1 MGKLVR
7 GGSESGVFLAYLHP
21 NELSA
26 SFHKSVTDL
35 RLYDMM
41 NHSHIVGVGAVRA
54 GGYGIPEARN
64 TVADH
69 VLKEP
74 GFEWLF
80 WVDAD
85 MGFAPDVLDRLLEV
99 ADPATRPVVG
109 GLAFA
114 YQDQGFD
121 VYNGIRNQP
130 KPTIYDWVDGD
141 FKGRA
146 HYPVNQLVQSAAT
159 GCAIVLIHRT
169 VIEKVHEKYGP
180 DWFDR
185 LPREKKT
192 VGDGPM
198 GEDVS
203 FFVRCQALGIPCF
216 VHTGIRTSHH
226 KQIHVQEEDFW
237 NSFHA
242 PPATE
247 RVAVFVP
254 TVKARIANI
263 RPLFES
269 LRASTGLAHLTVICD
284 DDEHAQ
290 MVHEIP
296 GFGTIGQTL
305 VRPGRFPV
313 KINQAYDW
321 LYGKDYEVATWVQV
335 VGDDVR
341 FHPGWLDH
349 QQWVAKLYGGK
360 VVGSND
366 LANQRVMRGEHA
378 THWMIARDYIDEV
391 GASWD
396 GPGKIAHEGYRHWFC
411 DDEIVAAAKQRGVF
425 QPALGAVIEHL
436 HPITGLVPTDD
447 VYRKNDV
454 YAERDQKLFQKRVRD
469 NGVT

>member
-1 MGKLVR
+1 
-7 GGSESGVFLAYLHP
+7 
-21 NELSA
+21 
-26 SFHKSVTDL
+26 
-35 RLYDMM
+35 
-41 NHSHIVGVGAVRA
+41 
-54 GGYGIPEARN
+54 
-64 TVADH
+64 
-69 VLKEP
+69 
-74 GFEWLF
+74 
-80 WVDAD
+80 
-85 MGFAPDVLDRLLEV
+85 
-99 ADPATRPVVG
+99 
-109 GLAFA
+109 
-114 YQDQGFD
+114 
-121 VYNGIRNQP
+121 
-130 KPTIYDWVDGD
+130 
-141 FKGRA
+141 
-146 HYPVNQLVQSAAT
+146 
-159 GCAIVLIHRT
+159 
-169 VIEKVHEKYGP
+169 
-180 DWFDR
+180 
-185 LPREKKT
+185 
-192 VGDGPM
+192 
-198 GEDVS
+198 
-203 FFVRCQALGIPCF
+203 LGIPCF

-242 PPATE
+242 PPATQL
-247 RVAVFVP
+247 VDVIVP
-254 TVKARIANI
+254 TVKARSKNVL
-263 RPLFES
+263 PLAES
-269 LRASTGLAHLTVICD
+269 LKASTGLARLVLVLDDETHKAELEELGVDCSDSVIC
-284 DDEHAQ
+284 
-290 MVHEIP
+290 
-296 GFGTIGQTL
+296 
-305 VRPGRFPV
+305 PGRFPV
-313 KINQAYDW
+313 KVNAGY
-321 LYGKDYEVATWVQV
+321 AASTAPWVQV